1 MIKLK
6 NVSKYYK
13 NLCVLKDIS
22 ATIDKG
28 SIIAL
33 IGPSGCGKS
42 TFLKCINGLVP
53 VTDGKIFID
62 EVEVTSKETNLNKL
76 RSEVGIVF
84 QQFNLFPHLTIRQ
97 NINLAPIEV
106 KKMSKN
112 DAEVQTMY
120 LLEKVGLLDK
130 IDKYPAQLSGGQAQ
144 RVAIARSLAMQP
156 KVMLFDEPTS
166 ALDPQMKQEV
176 LDTIK
181 DLAKDGM
188 TMAVVTHEMGFAREV
203 ADKIIFISRGRI
215 VEEGTP
221 SQIFDNPEKP
231 ATEEFVQSIL
241 NAQKQ
246 FASANKRGGIIE

>member
-1 MIKLK
+1 MIRLE

-13 NLCVLKDIS
+13 SLCVLKDIS
-22 ATIDKG
+22 VNIEKG
-28 SIIAL
+28 NIVAV

-53 VTDGKIFID
+53 VTGGKIFID
-62 EVEVTSKETNLNKL
+62 EVEITSKETDLNKV

-84 QQFNLFPHLTIRQ
+84 QQFNLFPHLTVRE
-97 NINLAPIEV
+97 NINLAPVKV

-112 DAEVQTMY
+112 KAEIQAMY

-130 IDKYPAQLSGGQAQ
+130 INKYPQELSGGQAQ

-166 ALDPQMKQEV
+166 ALDPQMTLEV

-181 DLAKDGM
+181 NLSEEGM
-188 TMAVVTHEMGFAREV
+188 TMVVVTHEMGFAREI
-203 ADKIIFISRGRI
+203 ADKIIFFSRGRI
-215 VEEGTP
+215 IEEGP
-221 SQIFDNPEKP
+221 PCQIFDNPVNII
-231 ATEEFVQSIL
+231 TEEFIKSVLKDRKDTVHI
-241 NAQKQ
+241 QKEV
-246 FASANKRGGIIE
+246 R